1 MTDVLA
7 VNIGSSSLKFALHT
21 VVDAEHVD
29 RAHVSGVI
37 EGLEPGGSP
46 ELRLNA
52 DGDKSSEAIVVAPGE
67 KNIDAALGRLKSGI
81 KRVLGDRDLLA
92 IAHRV
97 VHGGMFYNEP
107 VRVDPTVMANLESL
121 NPLAPLHQP
130 HNLSG
135 IRACIAAFPD
145 LPQVACF
152 DTGFHRTI
160 SAFES
165 HFGLPA
171 AFHAQGV
178 RRYGFHGLSYDFV
191 AGRLGRLSS
200 AARGRLLMAHLGN
213 GASLCAA
220 VNGKSVA
227 TSMGF
232 SALDGLLMGTR
243 SGAIDPGVLLYLM
256 DQGWAPEKISRL
268 LYKESGLLGVSGI
281 SADMRT
287 LHENGSPEAQFAVDL
302 FVYRIRR
309 EAGSLIAVM
318 GGLDALA
325 FTGGIG
331 EHDAAVR
338 ASVCA
343 DLGYLGVKL
352 DPAANQTA
360 DGSAR
365 MPVHAP
371 DSTVEVWV
379 LPTDEGRVAAESALA
394 VLRDARANGRA

>member
-37 EGLEPGGSP
+37 EGLEPGGTP
-46 ELRLNA
+46 VLMLNA
-52 DGDKSSEAIVVAPGE
+52 DGNRSSEAIAVSPTE
-67 KNIDAALGRLKSGI
+67 KNIDAALARLRSGV

-97 VHGGMFYNEP
+97 VHGGMFYNES
-107 VRVDPTVMANLESL
+107 VRVDDAVMANLEKL
-121 NPLAPLHQP
+121 NALAPLHQP
-130 HNLSG
+130 HNLAG
-135 IRACIAAFPD
+135 IRACILAFPD
-145 LPQVACF
+145 LPQIASF
-152 DTGFHRTI
+152 DTAFHRTI
-160 SAFES
+160 SPFES
-165 HFGLPA
+165 HFGLPV

-178 RRYGFHGLSYDFV
+178 RRYGFHGLSYHFV
-191 AGRLGRLSS
+191 AGRLGRLTEAGRS
-200 AARGRLLMAHLGN
+200 RLLMAHLGN

-220 VNGKSVA
+220 VDGKSVA

-232 SALDGLLMGTR
+232 SALDGLMMGTR

-256 DQGWAPEKISRL
+256 DQGWSSEQITKL

-287 LHENGSPEAQFAVDL
+287 LHQNDSPQAKFAVDL

-309 EAGSLIAVM
+309 EAGALIAVM
-318 GGLDALA
+318 GGIDALA

-338 ASVCA
+338 AGVCA
-343 DLGYLGVKL
+343 DLGYMGVKL
-352 DPAANQTA
+352 DAGANQSA

-365 MPVHAP
+365 VPIHTP
-371 DSTVEVWV
+371 DSRVEVWV

-394 VLRDARANGRA
+394 VLRR